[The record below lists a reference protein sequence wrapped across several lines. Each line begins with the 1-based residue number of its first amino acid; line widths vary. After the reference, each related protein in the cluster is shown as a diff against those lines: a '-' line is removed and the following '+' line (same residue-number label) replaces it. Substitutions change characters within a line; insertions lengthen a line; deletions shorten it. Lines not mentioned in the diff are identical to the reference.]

1 MPFCPRPTYKREIV
15 GRRATH
21 LKEMSNLRWRLV
33 VDLPVMQ
40 FDAGRQ
46 TGWRA
51 PLRRLLRPQPPCE
64 SKGRLAWI
72 SAIAEARPGPGRSE
86 KTRIAWERTPWRP
99 RLTPRESRALGCTR
113 ARTPKLGT
121 CECTGPGHHDA
132 GYSASDHWC
141 DRQKAWLLRNG
152 RGRHHSS

>member
-40 FDAGRQ
+40 VDAGRQ

-51 PLRRLLRPQPPCE
+51 PLRRLLRSQASRE
-64 SKGRLAWI
+64 GKGRLVCI
-72 SAIAEARPGPGRSE
+72 STFAER
-86 KTRIAWERTPWRP
+86 
-99 RLTPRESRALGCTR
+99 
-113 ARTPKLGT
+113 
-121 CECTGPGHHDA
+121 
-132 GYSASDHWC
+132 
-141 DRQKAWLLRNG
+141 
-152 RGRHHSS
+152 